1 MKTETPI
8 KKRSKGSV
16 KQHLLKYPI
25 PKCNNCGYDL
35 LEASTPDI
43 ELGVNEHDG
52 DIVTG
57 FCPRCGRGYAMIE
70 PGEPKAEPKKEVEKE
85 PEKEVEA
92 VGVPAELETFSYPE
106 IQKVAQLL
114 GIKSNQ
120 KKPALIAAI
129 RAKQEE

>member
-1 MKTETPI
+1 METETPI

-35 LEASTPDI
+35 LEASTPNI
-43 ELGVNEHDG
+43 EFGVNDDNG

-57 FCPRCGRGYAMIE
+57 FCPMCGRGYPMIE

-85 PEKEVEA
+85 VEA
-92 VGVPAELETFSYPE
+92 VGVPAELETFDYPE